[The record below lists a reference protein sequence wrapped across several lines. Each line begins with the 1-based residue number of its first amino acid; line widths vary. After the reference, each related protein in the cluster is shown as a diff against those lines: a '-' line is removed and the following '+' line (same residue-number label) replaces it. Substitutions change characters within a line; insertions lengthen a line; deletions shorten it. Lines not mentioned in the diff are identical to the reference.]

1 MLSIGLLFTSC
12 NYNNKEVNVFIGN
25 GIIVIDSASTGIELV
40 TITGNNKQ
48 ISSYPVYY
56 IGPKADTISL
66 GRKPISMFAD
76 EKNDLKY
83 RAAKNWNS
91 IKSMELS
98 IYVDTTMHLSNNI
111 DFTHFDNEDADKEI
125 LDSIRFYKAFPVFIE
140 NQSDSLI
147 SVGTHNFVN
156 YLTREVRDENGNWIE
171 IESADRGALDGTA
184 KRHLVIEPNHILIA
198 KMSRYKGD
206 MRAECRL
213 KFNISWEGAN
223 EYVTYSNVFIDNIMK
238 EQLKALQAERTE

>member
-12 NYNNKEVNVFIGN
+12 NYNNKEVNVFKGN
-25 GIIVIDSASTGIELV
+25 GIIVIDSASRGIELV
-40 TITGNNKQ
+40 TISGKDKQ

-56 IGPKADTISL
+56 IGSKADTISL
-66 GRKPISMFAD
+66 GRKPISMFTD
-76 EKNDLKY
+76 EKSARKY
-83 RAAKNWNS
+83 DTAKNWNS
-91 IKSMELS
+91 IKSMDIS
-98 IYVDTTMHLSNNI
+98 IYVDTIIHLSNNV
-111 DFTHFDNEDADKEI
+111 DFTHFDNADADHEI
-125 LDSIRFYKAFPVFIE
+125 LDSVRFYKAFPVFIE
-140 NQSDSLI
+140 NKSDSLI

-156 YLTREVRDENGNWIE
+156 YLTREVKNENGNWIE

-213 KFNISWEGAN
+213 KFNISWGGAN

-238 EQLKALQAERTE
+238 EQLKALQAELTK